1 MRTVAVALTGAVGT
15 DVERTHIDI
24 IGGRLATERD
34 GTTRRPAVVTL
45 ATTSV
50 LVYDVVPDR
59 GADALTV
66 AVTPGSDWSVTA
78 VLGAGGPNEPRVAAT
93 ELAERLARRGIE
105 AQTAQLTV
113 MQGPGCTVTWQVADA
128 PRSAPPSRRPAKKA
142 AAKKVAAKKV
152 PAKKATAK
160 KAPAKKTAA
169 KRAATKKTAPARR
182 TSARRTT

>member
-1 MRTVAVALTGAVGT
+1 
-15 DVERTHIDI
+15 
-24 IGGRLATERD
+24 
-34 GTTRRPAVVTL
+34 VTL

-59 GADALTV
+59 GADAMTV

-113 MQGPGCTVTWQVADA
+113 MQGPGCTVTWQAA
-128 PRSAPPSRRPAKKA
+128 EPPPRSAPAPRRRTKKAAAKKVAATKKATAKKTTTKQPAAKKIAGKQAATKKA

-152 PAKKATAK
+152 
-160 KAPAKKTAA
+160 AA
-169 KRAATKKTAPARR
+169 KRAAPARR
-182 TSARRTT
+182 TSGRRTR